1 MDHQEPAPPVLDQLY
16 TVICGRRQASPAGS
30 YTARLFAE
38 GRARIAQK
46 VGEEALEVAL
56 ASVQGQDERV
66 VYESA
71 DLLYHLL
78 VLLAEHNIAP
88 DAVYNELERRMK
100 P

>member
-1 MDHQEPAPPVLDQLY
+1 MPDTPPVLDQLY
-16 TVICGRRQASPAGS
+16 ATICQRRHTAPAGS

-56 ASVQGQDERV
+56 ASVQGQDDRV

-78 VLLAEHNIAP
+78 VLLADHGIAP
-88 DAVYNELERRMK
+88 DIVYEELERRMK

>member
-1 MDHQEPAPPVLDQLY
+1 MTEIPPVLDQLY
-16 TVICGRRQASPAGS
+16 ATIRQRRQAAPAGS

-56 ASVQGQDERV
+56 ASVQGQDDRV
-66 VYESA
+66 VYEAA

-78 VLLAEHNIAP
+78 VLLAEHDIAP